1 MKHLMTAVLATGLC
15 ISASTHAA
23 TPNLQIQP
31 QINPKV
37 QPQLKPGVL
46 KPQGCPDLTIKGLS
60 VYIVR
65 APTPPDVR
73 INFMIQV
80 HNNGN
85 LDYRPNPHGMR
96 MNLVLEPTAGGTRR
110 IIDTKEFEEVK
121 AGRGWN
127 YFSKHINWSRSV
139 EFPPKIVA
147 EIQYT
152 DPDFATDANRHND
165 DCNSRN
171 NRRELSGAEVNAQIQ
186 RKLR

>member
-1 MKHLMTAVLATGLC
+1 MKHLMTTVLAAGLC
-15 ISASTHAA
+15 ISASAQAA
-23 TPNLQIQP
+23 TPNLQMQP

-65 APTPPDVR
+65 QPTPPDVR
-73 INFMIQV
+73 INFMVQV

-96 MNLVLEPTAGGTRR
+96 MNLVLDPQGGGARHV
-110 IIDTKEFEEVK
+110 IDTKEFTEVK
-121 AGRGWN
+121 AGKGWN

-139 EFPPKIVA
+139 EFPPNIVA
-147 EIQYT
+147 EIHY
-152 DPDFATDANRHND
+152 DPDFGNDSNRHND
-165 DCNSRN
+165 DCNMRN
-171 NRRELSGAEVNAQIQ
+171 NKRGLSGAEVNAQIQ